1 MQEEQEKAPDMLAFE
16 TDKRRRSSTQS
27 MSTSDDDKPKKK
39 LRSIPGRFSALDSD
53 EEEEDLKRLE
63 REKVWNTFEHLSSR
77 VNERY

>member
-1 MQEEQEKAPDMLAFE
+1 MSAFE

-27 MSTSDDDKPKKK
+27 IPISDDEKPKKK

-63 REKVWNTFEHLSSR
+63 REKVRSVFR
-77 VNERY
+77 VPVFFLWL